1 MDITELLQCFAYTLD
16 HNAAVRTNAETHLK
30 NASKVPGFLGACL
43 DIIAADEVPEN
54 IKLSASLY
62 FKNKITYGWS
72 AGARQGSNELLDSH
86 VDPDEKPVVKDMLIK
101 TMVSVSKTSP
111 RCIRVLKSALTVI
124 ISEDYPSKKW
134 GNLLPNS
141 LELLANEDITVT
153 YVGLLC
159 LAEIFRTYRWK
170 NNDERQDLEE
180 LILNYFPALL
190 NYGANVLFQDGKY
203 MNNEQIGELVKL
215 IIKIYKFVSYHDL
228 PFTLQ
233 RSESFTPWACF
244 FVSIIQQPLPQEV
257 LAISDIEVRSKN
269 PWVKCKKWA
278 LANLYRLF
286 QRYASTSLTRKFQY
300 DEFKQMYCE
309 EFLTQFLQVVF
320 DQIEKWGTGQLWL
333 SDECLYYILNF
344 VEQCVV
350 QKTTWKLVG
359 PHYNVI
365 LQHVIFPLLKPTAE
379 TLEAFDND
387 PQEYINRN
395 MDFWD
400 VGYSPDLA
408 ALALLTTCVTKRGK
422 TTLQPTLEF
431 MVSTLQSAVGDYNNI
446 MLDNALQIES
456 CLRIFSSIIDR
467 LITKDSPFASEM
479 EKFILTYVLPFFKS
493 QYGFLQSRVCDICS
507 KLGSMD
513 FKDPI
518 ITSTIYEGVMNCLNN
533 SSNSLPVELT
543 AALAL
548 QTFISDDQFNMKLS
562 EHVVPTMQK
571 LLSLSNDF
579 ESDVISGVM
588 QDFVEQFAEQLQP
601 FGVELMNTLVQQFLK
616 LAIDLHETS
625 NLDPDS
631 FTNVDSIPDESDK
644 QMAALGI
651 LSTTIS
657 ILLSFENS
665 PEILKNLEQ
674 SFYPAAEFIL
684 KNDIEDFYR
693 ECCEF
698 VENSTFLLRDITP
711 ISWKILELIGECN
724 RKPDSMVSY
733 YLSDF
738 MLALNNILIYGRNEL
753 KKNEF
758 YTKIIFEIY
767 QKAVTAED
775 NSLDDLRVVFDLS
788 QELVLAL
795 DDSLPQQYRER
806 LLADVVGSIL
816 TQKNE
821 LKTNVVFSVTAFNV
835 VISNMITEPLIT
847 LQYLKQQGCLE
858 IFFQTWITDY
868 IPNYKRCYDIKLSVL
883 ALLKIIL
890 KLESNDYSVLNLE
903 NLVPQLGSIV
913 TQLASRLPTA
923 LRQLANQR
931 KEFSSSGFEEDT
943 KWDENFLDV
952 GDDDENDDEGDLTE
966 KYLELIKNR
975 ADSLDFVDGYDA
987 KETFDDLEEDPLTGS
1002 ILDTVDV
1009 YKVFKESIANLQHV
1023 DSNRYQGILRHLTP
1037 ADQELF
1043 MGIMNA

>member
-1 MDITELLQCFAYTLD
+1 MNITELLHCFACTLD
-16 HNAAVRTNAETHLK
+16 HNATVRTNAESHLK

-62 FKNKITYGWS
+62 FKNKITYGWCANVS
-72 AGARQGSNELLDSH
+72 HGSNELLDSH

-111 RCIRVLKSALTVI
+111 RCNRVLKSALTVI
-124 ISEDYPSKKW
+124 ISEDYPSKRW
-134 GNLLPNS
+134 DDLLPNS
-141 LELLANEDITVT
+141 LELLSNEDLAVT

-159 LAEIFRTYRWK
+159 LSEIFRTYRWK
-170 NNDERQDLEE
+170 NNDERQGLEE

-203 MNNEQIGELVKL
+203 MNNEQVGELVKL
-215 IIKIYKFVSYHDL
+215 IVKIYKFVSYHDL

-233 RSESFTPWACF
+233 RPESFTPWACF
-244 FVSIIQQPLPQEV
+244 FVNIVQQPLPQEI

-309 EFLTQFLQVVF
+309 QFLTQFLQVIF
-320 DQIEKWGTGQLWL
+320 KQIEEWGTGQLWL

-344 VEQCVV
+344 IEQCVV
-350 QKTTWKLVG
+350 QKAAWKLVG

-365 LQHVIFPLLKPTAE
+365 LQHVIFPLLKPSTE
-379 TLEAFDND
+379 TLETFEND

-400 VGYSPDLA
+400 VGHSPDLA
-408 ALALLTTCVTKRGK
+408 ALSLLTTCVTKRGK
-422 TTLQPTLEF
+422 TTLQPTLGF
-431 MVSTLQSAVGDYNNI
+431 LITTLQNAVVDYSNI
-446 MLDNALQIES
+446 TLDHALQIES
-456 CLRIFSSIIDR
+456 SLRIFSSIIDR
-467 LITKDSPFASEM
+467 VVAKGSPFANEM
-479 EKFILTYVLPFFKS
+479 ENFLLTFVLPFFKS

-507 KLGSMD
+507 KLGAMN

-518 ITSTIYEGVMNCLNN
+518 IISTIYEGVMNCLNN
-533 SSNSLPVELT
+533 SNDSLPVELM

-548 QTFISDDQFNMKLS
+548 QTFISDDQFNQELS
-562 EHVVPTMQK
+562 RHVVPTMQK
-571 LLSLSNDF
+571 LLNLSNDF

-616 LAIDLHETS
+616 LAIDLQEAS
-625 NLDPDS
+625 NVDPDS
-631 FTNVDSIPDESDK
+631 FADADNIPDESEK

-711 ISWKILELIGECN
+711 ISWKTLELMGECN
-724 RKPDSMVSY
+724 RKPDSTVSY

-738 MLALNNILIYGRNEL
+738 MLALNNILIYGKNEL

-767 QKAVTAED
+767 QKAVIAED
-775 NSLDDLRVVFDLS
+775 NAIDDLRVVFDLS

-795 DDSLPQQYRER
+795 GDDLPQQYRER
-806 LLADVVGSIL
+806 LLEDVVKAIL
-816 TQKNE
+816 TEKNE
-821 LKTNVVFSVTAFNV
+821 LKTNIVFSVTAFNV
-835 VISNMITEPLIT
+835 VISNLITEPMIT

-858 IFFQTWITDY
+858 LFFQTWITDY

-883 ALLKIIL
+883 ALLKIIINL
-890 KLESNDYSVLNLE
+890 QSNDYSMLNLE
-903 NLVPQLGSIV
+903 NLVPQLGTTVI
-913 TQLASRLPTA
+913 QLASKLPTA

-931 KEFSSSGFEEDT
+931 KEFSSSGLEADA
-943 KWDENFLDV
+943 KWDEEFLDV
-952 GDDDENDDEGDLTE
+952 GDDDDDESDLTE
-966 KYLELIKNR
+966 KYMELIKNR
-975 ADSLDFVDGYDA
+975 SDSLDFVDGYDA
-987 KETFDDLEEDPLTGS
+987 KESFDDLEEDPLTGS
-1002 ILDTVDV
+1002 ILDTADV
-1009 YKVFKESIANLQHV
+1009 YKVFNESIISLQHV
-1023 DSNRYQGILRHLTP
+1023 DSNRYQGIMGHLTP

>member
-1 MDITELLQCFAYTLD
+1 MDITELLQCFACTLD
-16 HNAAVRTNAETHLK
+16 QNAAIRTNAETHLK
-30 NASKVPGFLGACL
+30 NASKTPGFLGACL

-62 FKNKITYGWS
+62 FKNKITYGWCTNE
-72 AGARQGSNELLDSH
+72 RHGSNELLDSQ
-86 VDPDEKPVVKDMLIK
+86 VDLDEKPVVKDMLIK

-134 GNLLPNS
+134 DDLLPSS
-141 LELLANEDITVT
+141 LELLSNEDIAVT

-170 NNDERQDLEE
+170 SNDERQGLEE

-190 NYGANVLFQDGKY
+190 NYGSNTLFQDGKY

-215 IIKIYKFVSYHDL
+215 IVKIYKFVSYHDL

-233 RSESFTPWACF
+233 RPESFTPWACF
-244 FVSIIQQPLPQEV
+244 FVSIIQQPLPQEILV
-257 LAISDIEVRSKN
+257 ISDLEVRSKN

-286 QRYASTSLTRKFQY
+286 QRYASTSVTRKFQY
-300 DEFKQMYCE
+300 DEFKQLYCDQ
-309 EFLTQFLQVVF
+309 FLTQFLQVIF
-320 DQIEKWGTGQLWL
+320 KQIEEWGTGQLWL

-344 VEQCVV
+344 IEQCIV
-350 QKTTWKLVG
+350 QKATWKLVG

-365 LQHVIFPLLKPTAE
+365 LEHVIFPLLKPSADALE
-379 TLEAFDND
+379 TFEND

-422 TTLQPTLEF
+422 ITLQPTLEF
-431 MVSTLQSAVGDYNNI
+431 MVTTLQNSIGDYSNI
-446 MLDNALQIES
+446 SLEHALQIES

-467 LITKDSPFASEM
+467 LITKDSPFVNEM
-479 EKFILTYVLPFFKS
+479 EKFVLTFVLPFFKS
-493 QYGFLQSRVCDICS
+493 QYGFLQSRVCEICS

-518 ITSTIYEGVMNCLNN
+518 IISTIYEGVMNCLNN
-533 SSNSLPVELT
+533 SNGSLPVELM

-548 QTFISDDQFNMKLS
+548 QTFISDDQFNQELS
-562 EHVVPTMQK
+562 RHVVPTMQK

-616 LAIDLHETS
+616 LAIDLHEAS
-625 NLDPDS
+625 NIDPDS
-631 FTNVDSIPDESDK
+631 FASVEDVPDESEK

-665 PEILKNLEQ
+665 PEILKNSEQ

-724 RKPDSMVSY
+724 RKPGSMVSY

-738 MLALNNILIYGRNEL
+738 MLALNNMLIYGKDEL

-767 QKAVTAED
+767 QKAVVAED
-775 NSLDDLRVVFDLS
+775 NALDDLRVVFDLS

-795 DDSLPQQYRER
+795 GDNLPQQYREC
-806 LLADVVGSIL
+806 LLEDVVKAIL
-816 TQKNE
+816 TEKNE
-821 LKTNVVFSVTAFNV
+821 LKTNIVFSVTAFNV
-835 VISNMITEPLIT
+835 VISNLITEPLIT
-847 LQYLKQQGCLE
+847 LQYLRQQRCLE
-858 IFFQTWITDY
+858 IFFETWITGY

-890 KLESNDYSVLNLE
+890 NLQSSDYSMLNLE
-903 NLVPQLGSIV
+903 NLVPQLGTLV
-913 TQLASRLPTA
+913 TQLASRLPAA
-923 LRQLANQR
+923 LRQLADQR
-931 KEFSSSGFEEDT
+931 KEFSSSGFGGDT
-943 KWDENFLDV
+943 KWDEAFLDV
-952 GDDDENDDEGDLTE
+952 GDEDDDEDESDLTE

-975 ADSLDFVDGYDA
+975 SDSLDFVDGYDA

-1009 YKVFKESIANLQHV
+1009 YKVFKESIIGLQHV
-1023 DSNRYQGILRHLTP
+1023 DSNRYQGIMGLLTP